1 MIENTYKVQL
11 DNFEGPL
18 DLLLHLIEKHKIDIY
33 NIPIATLTDQYLKY
47 INQFKKFNPDIASE
61 FLVMAS
67 TLLNIKSKMLLP
79 KYEEESVDE
88 EKEEI
93 DPRRE
98 LMEKL
103 LEYKRFKEVSKKLE
117 EMQKV
122 IGNRYF
128 REKTVEKIIHLPP
141 DNLDISLLVNAFYNL
156 INLEKEEKIIEISV
170 KKEKYSLNDIMENII
185 LRLEK
190 EKVFLEFKEIILENT
205 TRAEKILSFLAIL
218 ELIKQKKI
226 EIIQDKIFSPIF
238 IKIKEIK

>member
-128 REKTVEKIIHLPP
+128 REKTAEKIIHLPP

-156 INLEKEEKIIEISV
+156 ISLEKEEKIIEISV

-190 EKVFLEFKEIILENT
+190 EKAFLEFKEIILENT